1 MFKKHKEH
9 LQGQLFSQ
17 FDELGKKKLKKLK
30 RSWARYFYEW
40 VFCNIDEDRFQV
52 LYSEN
57 KSRPNSPV
65 NSMVASLFLMQQN
78 RWTYEKLFEQVDFD
92 ILTMTALGIKELD
105 EAPYTR
111 ATLFNFQNRLAKHY
125 AETGVDLLEDEFDE
139 MTKKQIKQLGLK
151 TGIQRTDSF
160 FAASNIRRYSRVQLL
175 IEVLQRLFR
184 VLDKKDQ
191 KRYKYLFAPY
201 MKTSSENYI
210 YSLEQDEIPNE
221 LSQLAK
227 NYFIL
232 HKNLKNKYSDN
243 KIVSIF
249 DRVFNEH
256 FRVVEDKIECLENKE
271 LTSSILQSP
280 DDEDATYRKKGK
292 VESQGQSISITE
304 TADPTNPINLL
315 LDVDINK
322 NNIDDSKQLNKRVDI
337 LKEKTPDLEE
347 LHTDGAYGSA
357 DNDKK
362 MEELGV
368 THIQTGIRGPT
379 PKVEIIIE
387 KNDQNNYIVT
397 CPFQSVKA
405 IKTTKRNKAVMDKSI
420 CQNCEFCNVCPFMK
434 SETKNPTIY
443 FDEDDYLRNKRLHA
457 IKKLPKEK
465 QKIRPNVEAS
475 VKEFKTKMPMGK
487 LKVRGYFKTRVF
499 AFSAAFAIN
508 FGRIYRYISKQ
519 TNKDKQPS
527 AVSNFI
533 LALKCFVR
541 IYLLNKKICF
551 V

>member
-1 MFKKHKEH
+1 
-9 LQGQLFSQ
+9 
-17 FDELGKKKLKKLK
+17 
-30 RSWARYFYEW
+30 
-40 VFCNIDEDRFQV
+40 
-52 LYSEN
+52 
-57 KSRPNSPV
+57 
-65 NSMVASLFLMQQN
+65 MQQN
-78 RWTYEKLFEQVDFD
+78 RWTYEKLFEQTDFD

-111 ATLFNFQNRLAKHY
+111 ATLFNFQNRVAKY
-125 AETGVDLLEDEFDE
+125 YYETGVDLLEDEFDE

-184 VLDKKDQ
+184 VLDKGDK

-201 MKTSSENYI
+201 IKMTSDNYI

-221 LSQLAK
+221 LNQLAK

-232 HKNLKNKYSDN
+232 HKNLKDKYSDN
-243 KIVSIF
+243 KIFAIF
-249 DRVFNEH
+249 DRVFKEH
-256 FRVVEDKIECLENKE
+256 FCVVDDKIENLDNKE
-271 LTSSILQSP
+271 LGSGILQSP

-292 VESQGQSISITE
+292 VESRGQSISITE

-315 LDVDINK
+315 TDIDINK
-322 NNIDDSKQLNKRVDI
+322 NNIDDSKQLNKRIDV

-362 MEELGV
+362 MEEFGI

-379 PKVEIIIE
+379 PKVEITIE
-387 KNDQNNYIVT
+387 KDDQNNYTVT
-397 CPFQSVKA
+397 CPHRSVKA
-405 IKTTKRNKAVMDKSI
+405 TKTTKRNKAVMDKSI
-420 CQNCEFCNVCPFMK
+420 CQNCESCKVCPFMK
-434 SETKNPTIY
+434 SSTKNPTIY
-443 FDEDDYLRNKRLHA
+443 FDEGDYQRNKRLHA
-457 IKKLPKEK
+457 IRKLPKEK
-465 QKIRPNVEAS
+465 QNIRPNVEAS

-487 LKVRGYFKTRVF
+487 LKVRGYFKTRIF
-499 AFSAAFAIN
+499 AISAAVAIN
-508 FGRIYRYISKQ
+508 FGRIYRYMLKQ
-519 TNKDKQPS
+519 TNTNKQNIVFS
-527 AVSNFI
+527 KFT
-533 LALKCFVR
+533 LALKYFLRFYVV
-541 IYLLNKKICF
+541 NKKICF